1 MTGLDTNVL
10 VRYIVQDDAE
20 QSLAATAL
28 IEGGEQ
34 AGETFFINQI
44 ILCEVVWVVKR
55 CYNAGR
61 DEIGRMVEQILRT
74 APFRVQRSA
83 EVWSALNIYRKTPA
97 DFADCLIACTN
108 RAADCAE
115 TATFDRQAAQTE
127 GFRLISSLTP

>member
-20 QSLAATAL
+20 QSLAATTL

-44 ILCEVVWVVKR
+44 VLCEVVWVVKR

-74 APFRVQRSA
+74 ASFRVQRSQEA
-83 EVWSALNIYRKTPA
+83 WGALTIYRKTPT
-97 DFADCLIACTN
+97 DFADCLIACGN
-108 RAADCAE
+108 RAADCTE
-115 TATFDRQAAQTE
+115 TVTFDRQAVQTD
-127 GFRLISSLTP
+127 GFRLVSSLAQ

>member
-44 ILCEVVWVVKR
+44 VLCEVVWVVKG

-61 DEIGRMVEQILRT
+61 DEVGRMVEQILRT
-74 APFRVQRSA
+74 ASFRIQRSA
-83 EVWSALNIYRKTPA
+83 EVWSTLNIYRKTPA

-108 RAADCAE
+108 RAADCTE
-115 TATFDRQAAQTE
+115 TATFDRQAAQIE
-127 GFRLISSLTP
+127 GFRLASSPAQ

>member
-44 ILCEVVWVVKR
+44 VLCEVVWVMKR
-55 CYNAGR
+55 CYSAGR
-61 DEIGRMVEQILRT
+61 DEIGRLVEQILRT
-74 APFRVQRSA
+74 ASFRVQRSDEA
-83 EVWSALNIYRKTPA
+83 WSALNLYRKDSS
-97 DFADCLIACTN
+97 DFADCLITCAN
-108 RAADCAE
+108 RAADCTE
-115 TATFDRQAAQTE
+115 TATFDRQAAQTT
-127 GFRLISSLTP
+127 GFRLVSSLGQ

>member
-1 MTGLDTNVL
+1 VTGLDTNVL

-44 ILCEVVWVVKR
+44 VLCEVVWVMKR
-55 CYNAGR
+55 CYSAGR
-61 DEIGRMVEQILRT
+61 DQIGRLVEQILRT
-74 APFRVQRSA
+74 ASFRVQRSA
-83 EVWSALNIYRKTPA
+83 EAWSALNLYRKATS

-108 RAADCAE
+108 RAADCTE

-127 GFRLISSLTP
+127 GFRLVSSLGQ

>member
-34 AGETFFINQI
+34 TGETFFINQI
-44 ILCEVVWVVKR
+44 VLCEVVWVVKR
-55 CYNAGR
+55 CYSAGR
-61 DEIGRMVEQILRT
+61 DEIGRLVEQILRT
-74 APFRVQRSA
+74 ASFRVQRSA
-83 EVWSALNIYRKTPA
+83 EAWSALNLYRKTPA

-108 RAADCAE
+108 RAADCTE
-115 TATFDRQAAQTE
+115 TATFDRQAAQTD
-127 GFRLISSLTP
+127 GFRLVSSLAQ